1 MASSLYRFGRF
12 RLDAQARELF
22 EDERR
27 VNLPLSTIDC
37 LIHLIRHRDRP
48 VGRDELA
55 AAVWGR
61 VDVSEVS
68 LNHAVMR
75 LRRLLGD
82 TGNDQRVIRTVP
94 RLGYRWVMDGTVEG
108 EGDPDVSAMPA
119 DPAAPVAAP
128 QSQPPLQSRWRVA
141 LAAVLAAAV
150 LLGGLALWRSR
161 PAVEPA
167 PAAPL
172 AALVL
177 PAAVD
182 APEDWR
188 WLRLGLLDLI
198 SSHLQ
203 RGGLAAAPSETV
215 VALLEAHGGEAG
227 IGARHDLA
235 HWLIRPSARRT
246 GEGWAVR
253 VEADDGTRS
262 VVVETR
268 AADAVQAARG
278 AADELLI
285 KLGRTPPAD
294 TSGDASLAQE
304 TLQRRVNAAVL
315 AGQVDVARALIAEAA
330 PALRA
335 SPEIALSQASIEFFS
350 GAYEACRQQ
359 TEALLARLPADT
371 GPVLRARA
379 LNTLG
384 AAFFR
389 LGRIDEAEAAYAES
403 IRLVER
409 ADEPGVLARAYI
421 GIGGVASQRMQL
433 EAAAI
438 SYGRARTLHELRG
451 DAFGVAAVDLNL
463 GLNAM
468 QRGQPAAALT
478 LLRSASERFEKLA
491 AEDALAATLA
501 AMVDVHLLLLEPA
514 QALALSERFGPLQ
527 SHGGNRRQRWE
538 LTLSRAGALAANG
551 RLDEAET
558 LIARIF
564 DGADPVEDA
573 PLRLQATSLAA
584 RIALSR
590 GRPAKAEELAS
601 AALTPALELRSR
613 LDYAWTWS
621 TRIRGLQGSGRTE
634 AARAEVM
641 RLLAWSEADPNQS
654 DRVYAALAQA
664 GQAAAEARVDE
675 ALDHYAEALDR
686 AARRA
691 IPEELVAVGQP
702 YVDQLLASGRIEEA
716 VAVNGRIAPWA
727 DRDLRAA
734 WSEAAVYRALGQA
747 APAAAAQARA
757 QRLAGERA
765 LPEGLAA
772 LP

>member
-94 RLGYRWVMDGTVEG
+94 RLGYRWVMDGTL
-108 EGDPDVSAMPA
+108 EGDDAPAATVPA
-119 DPAAPVAAP
+119 DPIAPVAPVAAP
-128 QSQPPLQSRWRVA
+128 RRRWRGA
-141 LAAVLAAAV
+141 LAAALLAAAV
-150 LLGGLALWRSR
+150 LIVGLAIWRLR
-161 PAVEPA
+161 PAAAPV

-177 PAAVD
+177 PAAVE

-227 IGARHDLA
+227 IESRHDLA

-246 GEGWAVR
+246 DQGWAVR

-268 AADAVQAARG
+268 AEDAVQAARG

-285 KLGRTPPAD
+285 KLGRTPPVD

-359 TEALLARLPADT
+359 AEALLARLPADT
-371 GPVLRARA
+371 APVLRARA

-403 IRLVER
+403 IRLVEG

-468 QRGQPAAALT
+468 QRGQPAAALP
-478 LLRSASERFEKLA
+478 LLRSASERFETLA
-491 AEDALAATLA
+491 AEDALAATLTA
-501 AMVDVHLLLLEPA
+501 LVDVHLLLLEPA
-514 QALALSERFGPLQ
+514 QALALSERFGPLE

-538 LTLSRAGALAANG
+538 LTLARAGALAANG
-551 RLDEAET
+551 RLEEAET

-564 DGADPVEDA
+564 DGSDAVEDA

-584 RIALSR
+584 RIALAR

-601 AALTPALELRSR
+601 AALTPALELRNR

-621 TRIRGLQGSGRTE
+621 MRIRGLQGIGRTDD
-634 AARAEVM
+634 ARAEVM
-641 RLLAWSEADPNQS
+641 RLRAWSEADPNQS
-654 DRVYAALAQA
+654 DRVYAALAEA
-664 GQAAAEARVDE
+664 AQAAAEARVDE
-675 ALDHYAEALDR
+675 ALDHYADALDR

-691 IPEELVAVGQP
+691 IPAELVAVGQP

-734 WSEAAVYRALGQA
+734 WSEAAVYRALGQT

>member
-1 MASSLYRFGRF
+1 MGSPVYRFGRF

-27 VNLPLSTIDC
+27 INLPLSTIDC

-82 TGNDQRVIRTVP
+82 TGNDQRIIRTVP
-94 RLGYRWVMDGTVEG
+94 RLGYRWVMDGTLEG
-108 EGDPDVSAMPA
+108 EAA
-119 DPAAPVAAP
+119 APAAAGIPPPPVEQPASPRRRWGRLAALVAA
-128 QSQPPLQSRWRVA
+128 L
-141 LAAVLAAAV
+141 VLAVGVVGVAV
-150 LLGGLALWRSR
+150 WRTH
-161 PAVEPA
+161 PQKEPV
-167 PAAPL
+167 PTAPL

-177 PAAVD
+177 PAAVE
-182 APEDWR
+182 APEEWH

-203 RGGLAAAPSETV
+203 RGGLAAAPGETV
-215 VALLEAHGGEAG
+215 VALLEAQGGETA
-227 IGARHDLA
+227 IGTRHDLA
-235 HWLIRPSARRT
+235 RWLIRPSVRRSDA
-246 GEGWAVR
+246 GWLVS
-253 VEADDGTRS
+253 VQADDGSRS

-268 AADAVQAARG
+268 ADDAVKAARG

-285 KLGRTPPAD
+285 KLGLTPPAD
-294 TSGDASLAQE
+294 TSDDASLAQE

-315 AGQVDVARALIAEAA
+315 AGQVDVARALIAEAT
-330 PALRA
+330 PALQTG
-335 SPEIALSQASIEFFS
+335 PEIALSRASIEFFS
-350 GAYEACRQQ
+350 GQYEACRQQ
-359 TEALLARLPADT
+359 AEALLERWPGDT
-371 GPVLRARA
+371 EPVLRARA

-384 AAFFR
+384 AALFR
-389 LGRIDEAEAAYAES
+389 LGRIEEAEAAYAES
-403 IRLVER
+403 IRRVEG

-451 DAFGVAAVDLNL
+451 DAFGVSAVDLNL
-463 GLNAM
+463 GLNAL
-468 QRGQPAAALT
+468 QRGQPAAALP
-478 LLRSASERFEKLA
+478 LLRSAGERFEKLA
-491 AEDALAATLA
+491 AEDALVATMV

-514 QALALSERFGPLQ
+514 EALALSERFGSLQ
-527 SHGGNRRQRWE
+527 AHSGNRRQRWE
-538 LTLSRAGALAANG
+538 LTLARARALAANG
-551 RLDEAET
+551 RLDEADT

-564 DGADPVEDA
+564 DGSDAVEDA

-584 RIALSR
+584 RNALAR
-590 GRPAKAEELAS
+590 ARPGKAEELAS
-601 AALTPALELRSR
+601 AALTPALELRNR

-621 TRIRGLQGSGRTE
+621 TRIRGLQGSGRTGD
-634 AARAEVM
+634 ARIQADH
-641 RLLAWSEADPNQS
+641 LLAWSEADPNQS

-664 GQAAAEARVDE
+664 AQAAAEAREE
-675 ALDHYAEALDR
+675 AALGHYAEAMDR

-702 YVDQLLASGRIEEA
+702 YVDQLLAAGRIEEA
-716 VAVNGRIAPWA
+716 VSVNGRIALWA

-734 WSEAAVYRALGQA
+734 WSEAAVYRALGQP
-747 APAAAAQARA
+747 APAAAALARA
-757 QRLAGERA
+757 HRLAGQRV